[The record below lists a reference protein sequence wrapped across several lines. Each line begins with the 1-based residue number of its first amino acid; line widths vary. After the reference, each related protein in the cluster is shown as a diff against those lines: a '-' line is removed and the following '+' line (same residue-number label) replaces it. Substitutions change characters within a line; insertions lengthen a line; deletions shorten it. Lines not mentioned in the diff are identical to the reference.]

1 MIINNR
7 TLTISDIAATAGVS
21 KTTVSR
27 YLNGKYEYMSEKT
40 YKRIKAVIEMTGYQP
55 NSIARSLKNQKS
67 MLVGLVI
74 ADIESPFSS
83 AAVKS
88 VGNAMLG
95 TDYNIITANCDNSYE
110 REQKYIKS
118 LLMQQVDGLIVNTT
132 AMNNPF
138 LINLANGGLP
148 IVLLDRFVNNYKF
161 DIAYYENRKSIFD
174 VLDHL
179 IQAGF
184 SKAAFFTQPYQDV
197 SPRFLRYTAFK
208 EKLTE
213 LGEITPEKYVYVVDN
228 DNLESLRHGVV
239 SLLERCKKESS
250 PPAIIAGNG
259 VTLMCL
265 VKAIRSLGLSMP
277 NDIGLCGYDDWG
289 WATELGWAE
298 MTDVGLT
305 TITPS
310 TIQLGEIAAKM
321 LLDRMNGSDIPRQ
334 EIAVSTHLIIRG
346 STKLNK

>member
-1 MIINNR
+1 MNINNKP
-7 TLTISDIAATAGVS
+7 LTITDIAITAGVS
-21 KTTVSR
+21 KTTISR
-27 YLNGKYEYMSEKT
+27 YLNGKYEFMSKKT
-40 YKRIKAVIEMTGYQP
+40 YNRIKAVIEMTGYQP

-83 AAVKS
+83 AAIKS
-88 VGNAMLG
+88 IGNAMLG
-95 TDYNIITANCDNSYE
+95 TEYNIITANCDNSYE
-110 REQKYIKS
+110 REQKYIQS

-161 DIAYYENRKSIFD
+161 DIAYYENQKPIFD
-174 VLDHL
+174 AVDHL
-179 IQAGF
+179 MLSGY
-184 SKAAFFTQPYQDV
+184 SRAAFFTQPYQDV
-197 SPRFLRYTAFK
+197 SPRFLRWSSFK
-208 EKLTE
+208 EKLTK
-213 LGEITPEKYVYVVDN
+213 LGESNPEKYVYVVDN
-228 DNLESLRHGVV
+228 SNLQSLRDAVKNLLES
-239 SLLERCKKESS
+239 CKKESA

-265 VKAIRSLGLSMP
+265 VQAIRSLGLSMP

-289 WATELGWAE
+289 WATELGWVE
-298 MTDVGLT
+298 MVDVGLT

-310 TIQLGEIAAKM
+310 TTQLGEITAKM

-346 STKLNK
+346 STKLKK